1 MPILALGIS
10 HRRATVDLLE
20 RLAFDEDALA
30 TAYRRI
36 EDHPAIEGA
45 VILSTC
51 NRVEIYGSVPSY
63 HAGFP
68 ALKRLLCESRGASP
82 DEVGEPLYSHYE
94 LDAAE
99 HAFAVAGG
107 LDSMVLGEPQ
117 ILSQVREALKLA
129 ESEGAADAPL
139 TELFRAASRTGRRVR
154 SETAVGAAPDSFV
167 AAGADLAEEALAGLE
182 GRRAVVLGAGPMSAL
197 ALKHLRLR
205 GVATIRIVNRSPER
219 ARVLAE
225 RHEADHGTLEQ
236 LPTAIAEADVVVCAT
251 GAAGIVVTA
260 EHIRHAMEGR
270 ERPLFVLDLA
280 VPRDVE
286 PAAREVPRV
295 VLIDI
300 DGLKDSLAVRA
311 AEAAEEIDH
320 ARAIVADEVRR
331 FTLRQ
336 RAARLAPLIVSL
348 RRRGAEVVEAE
359 LERFGPE
366 LASLSPEEREAVES
380 LARGIVAK
388 LLHDPIVR
396 VKEHSAPGGRDAHAN
411 LLAELFGIEPGPA

>member
-30 TAYRRI
+30 NAYRRV
-36 EDHPAIEGA
+36 EDHPTIDGA

-68 ALKRLLCESRGASP
+68 ALKRLLCESAGASP

-94 LDAAE
+94 TDATQ

-117 ILSQVREALKLA
+117 ILAQVREALRAA
-129 ESEGAADAPL
+129 ERRGAADQAL
-139 TELFRAASRTGRRVR
+139 TELFQAASRTGRRVR

-182 GRRAVVLGAGPMSAL
+182 GRSAVVLGAGQMSAL
-197 ALKHLRLR
+197 AVKHLRRR
-205 GVATIRIVNRSPER
+205 GVATVRILNRSPER
-219 ARVLAE
+219 ARALAE
-225 RHEADHGTLEQ
+225 RYEADHEGLER
-236 LPTAIAEADVVVCAT
+236 LPKAIAEADVVVCAT
-251 GAAGIVVTA
+251 GAAGVVVTE
-260 EHIRHAMEGR
+260 EHVRHAMEDR
-270 ERPLFVLDLA
+270 ERPLFILDLA

-286 PAAREVPRV
+286 PSAREVPGV
-295 VLIDI
+295 ELIDI
-300 DGLKDSLAVRA
+300 EGLKDSLAVRA
-311 AEAAEEIDH
+311 AEATEEIEH

-331 FTLRQ
+331 FTLRR
-336 RAARLAPLIVSL
+336 RAARLAPLIRSL
-348 RRRGAEVVEAE
+348 RRRGDEIVDAE
-359 LERFGPE
+359 LDRFGAE

-380 LARGIVAK
+380 MARGIVAK

-396 VKEHSAPGGRDAHAN
+396 VKERSVPGGRDADAK
-411 LLAELFGIEPGPA
+411 LLAELFGIEPDPA